1 MMLLIAA
8 ALAYPALGAE
18 ANRALAKAPRELGVF
33 MERRAECDHWGGE
46 EPYDK
51 DRLAQINRAVKSLR
65 CDRLQAD
72 ETALR
77 RKYAKRPAV
86 LAILKLD

>member
-8 ALAYPALGAE
+8 ALAYPAPGAE
-18 ANRALAKAPRELGVF
+18 ANRALAKAPREIGVF
-33 MERRAECDHWGGE
+33 MKRRAECDHWGGE

-51 DRLAQINRAVKSLR
+51 DRLAEINRAVKPLR

-72 ETALR
+72 EKALR
-77 RKYAKRPAV
+77 LKYVKRPAV
-86 LAILKLD
+86 LALLKFD